1 MANPQLLPWELT
13 SFLESGHLFLLA
25 NIKALH
31 SPHLF
36 QPPAQCAWSGLGFL
50 GEDWSWHQWRADA
63 SQNLSGSSP
72 WFPKL
77 TSFYTTA
84 YEIGTFSKLLMAVV
98 VVQLPNHVRLFATRW
113 TAAHQASLSPTI
125 SWSLPKFLPCISDAI
140 QPSHP
145 LSSSSP
151 SDFNLS
157 QHQGLFQG
165 VSCSRQVAKV
175 WELHSQCPRLNGL
188 FKVMNASNQWQCS
201 VHFWV
206 R

>member
-50 GEDWSWHQWRADA
+50 GEDWSWHQWRAEA

-113 TAAHQASLSPTI
+113 TAAHQASLSLTI
-125 SWSLPKFLPCISDAI
+125 SQNLSKFVSIISVR
-140 QPSHP
+140 PSSHLILWCP
-145 LSSSSP
+145 LLLLASISP
-151 SDFNLS
+151 SIRDFSKELADSLS
-157 QHQGLFQG
+157 KA
-165 VSCSRQVAKV
+165 RQCHTKT
-175 WELHSQCPRLNGL
+175 RI
-188 FKVMNASNQWQCS
+188 
-201 VHFWV
+201 
-206 R
+206 